1 MQPRS
6 PVLHIRN
13 LSVAANDGAELLHKV
28 HFELFRGE
36 MLGLVGDTGAGKTTA
51 GLACL
56 AYFRRGV
63 HYISGSLMLNPVDGT
78 EPFELFD
85 LDAETIR
92 SLRGR
97 RIAYVPPNPAT
108 ALNPA
113 LRVSDH
119 LMEIVALHHP
129 GTTDADRRARVAQV
143 LSDVGLPQDN
153 EFQQRWPHELLGD
166 QPQRLGLAMAFVLTP
181 DVVIFDEHTE
191 GMDVVARRRIV
202 ETVRHLSLTHNVAGL
217 YLTRD
222 PAVAATIGH
231 RIAVMHHGEIVE
243 TTTPEQALTEPEHP
257 ITRSLFATMPDTA
270 DAELP
275 TTPATQIGSRPGDA
289 EYLLAVEDLSVAY
302 RKHQVL
308 RGITF
313 GVAAG
318 ECLFVFG
325 ETGSGKTT
333 LAQAIV
339 GLLPRSK
346 GTVRLRGNTLNLRV
360 RRRSP
365 SERHDV
371 QYLFGAS
378 AEALNPRRTIG
389 QSLSVPLKTSG
400 SAPVDQ
406 HRSLVE
412 TTLEAV
418 GLDAAFYDRYP
429 AEVSTEQL
437 HRAAIARALVASPS
451 VLVCD
456 DITAA
461 LDAPAQASIIALLS
475 SLRQSHGLA
484 ILFLV
489 SDMRWARHVATRIA
503 VLHEGH
509 IIEHGTVDDVVANR
523 THDYTKALLSNTVGL
538 NPGVPRV

>member
-1 MQPRS
+1 MRPRS

-181 DVVIFDEHTE
+181 DVVIFDEPTE

-202 ETVRHLSLTHNVAGL
+202 ETVRDLSLTHNVAGL

-222 PAVAATIGH
+222 PAVAASIGH

-275 TTPATQIGSRPGDA
+275 TTTGTQIGSRPGDG
-289 EYLLAVEDLSVAY
+289 EYLLAVEEVSVSF

-346 GTVRLRGNTLNLRV
+346 GTIRLRDNTLNRRV

-429 AEVSTEQL
+429 ADLSAEQL
-437 HRAAIARALVASPS
+437 QRAAVARALVTSPS

-461 LDAPAQASIIALLS
+461 LDAPAQASIIALLN
-475 SLRQSHGLA
+475 SLRQSHSLA
-484 ILFLV
+484 ILFLA
-489 SDMRWARHVATRIA
+489 SEMRWAQHVATRIA
-503 VLHEGH
+503 VLHQGK
-509 IIEHGTVDDVVANR
+509 IIEHGTADDVLTNGLAPGGPVV
-523 THDYTKALLSNTVGL
+523 VGE
-538 NPGVPRV
+538 